1 MNPSAGPVMSHLLW
15 KERWV
20 FIMERL
26 TARFSFT
33 HYYNTKLFTES
44 RAGGHTD
51 FPLIFTDLS
60 LQKMD

>member
-1 MNPSAGPVMSHLLW
+1 
-15 KERWV
+15 
-20 FIMERL
+20 MERL
-26 TARFSFT
+26 TARFSFK
-33 HYYNTKLFTES
+33 HYYNTKQFTES